1 MPNKDGTD
9 HILGKEENMKY
20 SAAHYVKMQAALL
33 WYIGYKMTKKNCT
46 VMHIQHS
53 RTELTQ
59 HKFNYEHENIAHF

>member
-33 WYIGYKMTKKNCT
+33 WYIGYKMTKKKLYCDAHT
-46 VMHIQHS
+46 
-53 RTELTQ
+53 TQ
-59 HKFNYEHENIAHF
+59 QD